1 MHLFQGNVLELEE
14 YSCWILEPKI
24 GGLKIKKNKSDSQWK
39 LPWKSGVCNMKL
51 PSDSSYFHLSVH
63 CQLSVGKLSANCCL
77 FTNSWLRDL
86 FIFFSYKALTL
97 THQILILMF
106 HIKASHYLLGQ
117 GQMKSIQFYSLQS
130 HVKNSPSF
138 LSSVDFLHWDNQC
151 NCIFNADTCPIHKL
165 FKFLWNHN
173 SWK

>member
-1 MHLFQGNVLELEE
+1 MIHNENYHEKVVFTTWSYLQIAHIFICQYTV
-14 YSCWILEPKI
+14 SCL
-24 GGLKIKKNKSDSQWK
+24 LVN
-39 LPWKSGVCNMKL
+39 
-51 PSDSSYFHLSVH
+51 
-63 CQLSVGKLSANCCL
+63 CQPIVACSPTVDWGICS
-77 FTNSWLRDL
+77 F
-86 FIFFSYKALTL
+86 FFSYKVLTL

-138 LSSVDFLHWDNQC
+138 LSSVYFLHWDNQC

-165 FKFLWNHN
+165 FKFLWSHN